1 MKGIVLAGG
10 SGSRLWPITLG
21 TSKQLLPIYDKP
33 LIYYP
38 IATLMLAGIREI
50 LVITTPEH
58 KDAFKGLLGD
68 GSDYGISLSF
78 LSQPK
83 PNGLAEAF
91 LIGEDF
97 IADDKVAL
105 VLGDNI
111 FHGSGL
117 GSQLESYQEVSG
129 AQIFAYK
136 VTDPSR
142 YGIVEF
148 DLDGIVRSI
157 EEKPDYPKS
166 DFAIPGLYFYDN
178 SVVAFAKQVKPSA
191 RGELEIST
199 INERYLQEGKL
210 TANILPRGTVWLDSG
225 TFESLY
231 AAASYVKVIE
241 ERQGQKIACLEE
253 IAWHNGWI
261 KRDQLLSLISK
272 YGNSSYAEYLKL
284 VLERQELNP

>member
-1 MKGIVLAGG
+1 MLAGG

>member
-21 TSKQLLPIYDKP
+21 TSKQLLPVYDKP

-38 IATLMLAGIREI
+38 LATLMLAGIREI
-50 LVITTPEH
+50 LIITTPEH
-58 KDAFKGLLGD
+58 KSAFESLLGD
-68 GSDYGISLSF
+68 GSDLGISLSF
-78 LSQPK
+78 ATQAK

-91 LIGEDF
+91 IIGEQF
-97 IADDKVAL
+97 INKDKISL
-105 VLGDNI
+105 ILGDNI

-117 GSQLESYQEVSG
+117 GTQLEGYQDVSG
-129 AQIFAYK
+129 AQIFAYT

-148 DLDGIVRSI
+148 DSNGVVQSI
-157 EEKPDYPKS
+157 EEKPRIPKS
-166 DFAIPGLYFYDN
+166 SYAIPGLYFYDN
-178 SVVAFAKQVKPSA
+178 SVVEIAKRVKPSS
-191 RGELEIST
+191 RGEVEISS
-199 INERYLQEGKL
+199 INEHYLSVNNL

-225 TFESLY
+225 TFDSLY

-253 IAWHNGWI
+253 IAWHKGWVSES
-261 KRDQLLSLISK
+261 QMQSLIRK
-272 YGNSSYAEYLKL
+272 YGNSSYSDYLKM
-284 VLERQELNP
+284 VFERNS